1 MQLTPL
7 TLPIVDGENNPIDL
21 DIAYAVK
28 GRGFLD
34 CIDAIKS
41 QHGNEFCL
49 LPLSGASA
57 GGGVFQ
63 VEKPAGQTVVGL
75 QFAAMTTPRI
85 SFDQTKTIA
94 DIALDEIVI
103 DDQQGKIL
111 AGSAITLEQ
120 LNLALAEKL
129 GQQYKVLGAD
139 LTSYT
144 YAQVGATFMTGGM
157 GPQRRYFSDSVKE
170 IALFDGEQVK
180 SVEGEE
186 LAGYAGTFGWT
197 GLVTAVC
204 CEYIELPSN
213 EIAFAI
219 PVNNSPQDLARLLA
233 HFAPLCFLDFNQGKS
248 LTGKGSSDLILGLE
262 HVTVGSMQPYLQSG
276 DNQLI
281 DRARTLSKHCEEA
294 KADGLIFVS
303 AFSEKAA
310 DEFLFTLVDDEDTD
324 EFTIAGI
331 GLEYT
336 EVFNDPNEMRAIRE
350 GIPYA
355 ARTQSPKGDYV
366 YKGHTDGTIRINSNK
381 VEEAVDELWR
391 VNQIYVQSVNEYFA
405 THKNVRGEILV
416 YGHLNPYGIDPH
428 NRITFACDDQSVYR
442 DTESYLHQQRDVFYR
457 SLEKV
462 CQNSDSIFIG
472 GEKSAASEA
481 EIFEAFD
488 GIDQA
493 PASLQKKYYA
503 QIKTIRAASSIFNW
517 RAISLYH

>member
-1 MQLTPL
+1 MQLREINNPL
-7 TLPIVDGENNPIDL
+7 VDGENNSVAL
-21 DIAYAVK
+21 DVA
-28 GRGFLD
+28 F
-34 CIDAIKS
+34 AIKGKEFLEAIAEIKTR
-41 QHGNEFCL
+41 HNENICL
-49 LPLSGASA
+49 LPLSGISA

-75 QFAAMTTPRI
+75 QFAATTTPHI
-85 SFDQTKTIA
+85 SIDQTKTIA

-103 DDQQGKIL
+103 DDQQGKIF
-111 AGSAITLEQ
+111 AGAAITLEQ

-157 GPQRRYFSDSVKE
+157 GPQRRYFSDSVEE
-170 IALFDGEQVK
+170 IALFDGETVK

-186 LAGYAGTFGWT
+186 LADYAGTFGWT

-204 CEYIELPSN
+204 CEYIELPAN
-213 EIAFAI
+213 EVAFAI

-233 HFAPLCFLDFNQGKS
+233 HFAPLCFFDFNQGKA
-248 LTGKGSSDLILGLE
+248 LTNRGSSDLILGLE

-276 DNQLI
+276 DNSLI
-281 DRARTLSKHCEEA
+281 DRARTLSKHCSAAE
-294 KADGLIFVS
+294 ADGLIFVN

-310 DEFLFTLVDDEDTD
+310 DEFLFTLVDDEDVD

-355 ARTQSPKGDYV
+355 ARTQSPKGNFI
-366 YKGHTDGTIRINSNK
+366 YKGHTDGTIRINHELVKQS
-381 VEEAVDELWR
+381 VASLWEA
-391 VNQIYVQSVNEYFA
+391 NQSYVQAINDFFLDNE
-405 THKNVRGEILV
+405 KVRGEILV
-416 YGHLNPYGIDPH
+416 YGHLNPFGIDPH
-428 NRITFACDDQSVYR
+428 NRITFACDDADDYEEAE
-442 DTESYLHQQRDVFYR
+442 DYIHHQRDVFYR
-457 SLEKV
+457 SLEAI
-462 CQNSDSIFIG
+462 CQSSGSEFIG

-481 EIFEAFD
+481 EIFLAFD
-488 GIDQA
+488 GPENA
-493 PASLQKKYYA
+493 PVALKSKFDRQV
-503 QIKTIRAASSIFNW
+503 KTIRDASPMFNW
-517 RAISLYH
+517 RAIPPYI